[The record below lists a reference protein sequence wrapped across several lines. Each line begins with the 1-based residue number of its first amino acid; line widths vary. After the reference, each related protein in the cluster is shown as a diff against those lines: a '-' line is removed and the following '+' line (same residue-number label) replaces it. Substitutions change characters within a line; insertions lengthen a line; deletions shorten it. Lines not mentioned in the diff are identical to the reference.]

1 MAQGGL
7 QMMTLVDKI
16 RQLSRAVDH
25 AATSWETGPVVE
37 ELSELLGA
45 PVSLLDRSRQV
56 LVAAGTAEGEAPF
69 TDEEAASLSG
79 RRSSRGST
87 RSRLQVVDR
96 PVTRIPLHS
105 QDRTLGTL
113 VIAKAEDDLDDEQ
126 WVMIETAITA
136 IGLILRQ
143 TELARREAAGRQES
157 AVQAV
162 LDALTY
168 SELTAVQQLL
178 NELGGTQGLV
188 VTSNIAD
195 RVGITR
201 SVIVNALRK
210 LESAGVIETRSLGMK
225 GTLIRILNDRLKP
238 AVEALKV

>member
-7 QMMTLVDKI
+7 QMLTLVDKI
-16 RQLSRAVDH
+16 RQLARAVDDG
-25 AATSWETGPVVE
+25 AASWEAGPVVS
-37 ELSELLGA
+37 ELSTLLEA
-45 PVSLLDRSRQV
+45 PVTLLDRSRQV
-56 LVAAGTAEGEAPF
+56 LAQASAGNEAPI
-69 TDEEAASLSG
+69 TEEEALPGGG
-79 RRSSRGST
+79 RRTGRG

-113 VIAKAEDDLDDEQ
+113 VIGRAEDDLDEEQ
-126 WVMIETAITA
+126 WALVESAVIAVN
-136 IGLILRQ
+136 LILRQ
-143 TELARREAAGRQES
+143 AELSAREAQGRQES

-178 NELGGTQGLV
+178 NELGGNQGLV

-225 GTLIRILNDRLKP
+225 GTLIRVLNDRLRP